1 MEKVLENNRVSVSSV
16 ISTATTQMCRRR
28 LTVRPAGCQ
37 VTGFDVVDEIDRS
50 ILGDILPPV
59 RAGSQPGTAIGHGE
73 KCAAVHIT
81 VDVGGVPPDVQ
92 RHDGAVRHYRYDL
105 DVIVLHEWIFKHL
118 CNVLFLHKEP
128 LLFDCGT
135 TLYETSWT
143 VFIIIAFS
151 AGCKQQEV

>member
-1 MEKVLENNRVSVSSV
+1 MSAAVD
-16 ISTATTQMCRRR
+16 
-28 LTVRPAGCQ
+28 RPAAGCQ
-37 VTGFDVVDEIDRS
+37 VTGFDIVDEIDRS

-59 RAGSQPGTAIGHGE
+59 RAGSQPGTAVGHGE

-92 RHDGAVRHYRYDL
+92 RHYGAVRRYRYDL

-118 CNVLFLHKEP
+118 FNVLFLHKEP
-128 LLFDCGT
+128 LLFDCST
-135 TLYETSWT
+135 TLYEMIWT
-143 VFIIIAFS
+143 VFIIIVFS